1 MIGPYFEGGR
11 VLDLYAGSGALSIE
25 AVSRGMSSAV
35 LVERDRRAQAIVTEN
50 IQMTR
55 EVGKFQLLKMEAER
69 ALEQVT
75 GSFDLI
81 FLDPPYA
88 KEEIVADMEKMAER
102 VLFSE
107 DVMVVCETDKS
118 VELPEEIAC
127 LGIWKEKIYGM
138 SKVTVYV
145 R

>member
-102 VLFSE
+102 GLFSK